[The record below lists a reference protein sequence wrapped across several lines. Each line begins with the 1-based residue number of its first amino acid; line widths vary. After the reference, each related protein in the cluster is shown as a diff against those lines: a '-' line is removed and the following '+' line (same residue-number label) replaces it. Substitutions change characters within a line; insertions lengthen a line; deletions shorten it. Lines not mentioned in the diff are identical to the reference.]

1 MSVNNVEQAS
11 LTLPATNNATTQIS
25 KAQNSQEQL
34 QDETKKV
41 AQDIYHKAEEQEPI
55 SVYDK
60 MVITTETKK
69 AGIDYGET
77 SEEASERSLAVA
89 GNLYSGTVPD
99 ITRKMV
105 EPYEQF
111 MSELANETPELAE
124 KSFGVSINTKG
135 ELEASGDHLSADEK
149 SLLNTKLN
157 EDKEFVKLAQS
168 FKDNFLEYVHLD
180 SQAWG
185 KYDITE
191 DNFAEVF
198 DFKSLLGSV
207 KDDILL
213 SNEGGLLPQYMS
225 NMSSQMRRNADF
237 KPEHLAQ
244 YTDS

>member
-1 MSVNNVEQAS
+1 MEMSNMSVNNVGQAS
-11 LTLPATNNATTQIS
+11 LTLPITNNVTTQIN
-25 KAQNSQEQL
+25 KTQNSQEQL
-34 QDETKKV
+34 QGEIKKV
-41 AQDIYHKAEEQEPI
+41 AQDIYHKVEEQDPV

-69 AGIDYGET
+69 AGINYGET
-77 SEEASERSLAVA
+77 LEEANKRFATMAE
-89 GNLYSGTVPD
+89 NIYIGTVPD

-124 KSFGVSINTKG
+124 KSFGVSINAKG

-157 EDKEFVKLAQS
+157 EDEKFVKLAQS

-225 NMSSQMRRNADF
+225 NMSSQMKRNAEL
-237 KPEHLAQ
+237 KP
-244 YTDS
+244 